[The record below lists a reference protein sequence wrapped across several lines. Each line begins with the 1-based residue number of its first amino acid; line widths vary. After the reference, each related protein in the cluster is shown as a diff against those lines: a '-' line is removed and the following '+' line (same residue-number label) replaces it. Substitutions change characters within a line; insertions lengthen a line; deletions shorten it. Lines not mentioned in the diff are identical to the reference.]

1 MLNKITLQNFK
12 LFKNKVE
19 IPLSNLNL
27 LTGIN
32 GRGKS
37 TVLQSFLLMKQSP
50 EFNRNTNKLIFNGDY
65 IQLGNIKDVKNID
78 SSLNDNIE
86 FGFHYL
92 ADSGDAFNVIYKFK
106 ANEDNSLDA
115 TINEILIEN
124 LKGFKNYKIFEKG
137 NKVVCVDEEGKED
150 EHSNYFNLFIKSEDK
165 IISTIE
171 STINLSKIH
180 YVSADRIG
188 PKLYYSKQSLKE
200 FASVGSIG
208 ENTINLLWHKQNEPV
223 YDNLCE
229 DEDLP
234 KIVETQL
241 NYWFGLIFDGA
252 KTKLNE
258 INETE
263 LLSFRFNTGA
273 TPNYCLATNVGY
285 GFSYILPIIVSGLIA
300 KKGEIL
306 IIENPEAHLHP
317 FAQSILARFLTKV
330 SENGVQV
337 IIESH
342 SEHFLNGLR
351 VSVFDKIIRN
361 DQLNILYFDNNLEKP
376 YVKIDVDD
384 DGGIEKWPSNFFD
397 QATKDLN
404 HLFGI

>member
-1 MLNKITLQNFK
+1 MLNEITIQNFK
-12 LFKNKVE
+12 LFKNKTS

-50 EFNRNTNKLIFNGDY
+50 EFNRNTDKIIFNGDY
-65 IQLGNIKDVKNID
+65 IQLGNIKDVKNIE
-78 SSLNDNIE
+78 SSLSDNIE
-86 FGFHYL
+86 FGFNY
-92 ADSGDAFNVIYKFK
+92 SKGDEGFNIIYRFK
-106 ANEDNSLDA
+106 AKEDNSLDA
-115 TINEILIEN
+115 SINKILVQNINGFSDFHISEKNGKIICIDGSGIETE
-124 LKGFKNYKIFEKG
+124 F
-137 NKVVCVDEEGKED
+137 
-150 EHSNYFNLFIKSEDK
+150 SSYFNLFLKSENSQLKK
-165 IISTIE
+165 IE
-171 STINLSKIH
+171 DEINLSRIH

-208 ENTINLLWHKQNEPV
+208 ENTINLLWHKKNDLV

-229 DEDLP
+229 NVDLP
-234 KIVETQL
+234 KVVEVQL
-241 NYWFGLIFDGA
+241 DYWFGLIFDGA
-252 KTKLNE
+252 KTKLTE
-258 INETE
+258 ISETE
-263 LLSFRFNTGA
+263 LLSFRFNTSELA
-273 TPNYCLATNVGY
+273 NYCLATNVGY
-285 GFSYILPIIVSGLIA
+285 GFSYVLPIIISGLIA
-300 KKGEIL
+300 KAGEIL

-330 SENGVQV
+330 SQNDVQI

-351 VSVFDKIIRN
+351 ISVYDEIIGN
-361 DQLNILYFDNNLEKP
+361 QELNILYFDKNSEDYFK
-376 YVKIDVDD
+376 KIIVDEN
-384 DGGIEKWPSNFFD
+384 GGIEDWPTNFFD
-397 QATKDLN
+397 QATRDLN